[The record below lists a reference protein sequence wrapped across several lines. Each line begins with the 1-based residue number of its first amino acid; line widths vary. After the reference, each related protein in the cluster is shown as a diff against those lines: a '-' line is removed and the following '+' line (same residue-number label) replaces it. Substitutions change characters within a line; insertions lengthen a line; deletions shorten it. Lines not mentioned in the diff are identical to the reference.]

1 MILLVLVCRERLAW
15 PGLCPAAPTVRGQS
29 VPTVSPPSLSPSP
42 GDWLGL
48 SRLARTALPELHLS
62 RVDIGQS
69 GSLGIYRNIF
79 RVES

>member
-1 MILLVLVCRERLAW
+1 MTRSEWCALSSWLGWTEVSEARLDRV
-15 PGLCPAAPTVRGQS
+15 AAGWTS
-29 VPTVSPPSLSPSP
+29 E
-42 GDWLGL
+42 DWLGL